1 MAFSRLLLFRTSLSP
16 LPCFLS
22 LKLPIPSI
30 SCVNFSSCSSP
41 RYFSS
46 PFLGLLGNSHHVFF
60 CNGNYTLPKSSFSA
74 KLHIESFEK
83 VEQSI
88 TAGASHPW
96 PEWVEF
102 TEKLRSRGYLDQT
115 YSDGVLDDDEVP
127 KDLNRVQTACVCR
140 ACNLRGSCDRAYVN
154 AKEEEGARTVDIVRI
169 LLSYAMDPVVLSE
182 GGKPHGRENVEVSA
196 RKLLTELVEL
206 SDTPLDPALPTSVLK
221 SIPEKLQKVMMGQEM
236 KKGDWICSQ
245 CDFMNFAKNVKC
257 LQCGEGGPKRVDP
270 EEEMKKGDW
279 MCPEC
284 NFMNFAR
291 NVRCLKCKE
300 VGPKRVNFD
309 NVGKKKGDW
318 TCPHCRF
325 MNFARNTNCLRCQ
338 EKQPKRQLLPGEW
351 ECPSCDFLNY
361 RRNMVCLQCNH
372 KRPEEKGAQTLSSRG
387 RGYNDESKSD
397 DNFSDILPVSEDETE
412 FAINRRKTPPQRRS
426 SRAKDLA

>member
-1 MAFSRLLLFRTSLSP
+1 M
-16 LPCFLS
+16 
-22 LKLPIPSI
+22 
-30 SCVNFSSCSSP
+30 
-41 RYFSS
+41 
-46 PFLGLLGNSHHVFF
+46 
-60 CNGNYTLPKSSFSA
+60 
-74 KLHIESFEK
+74 
-83 VEQSI
+83 
-88 TAGASHPW
+88 
-96 PEWVEF
+96 
-102 TEKLRSRGYLDQT
+102 LRSRGYLDQT

-127 KDLNRVQTACVCR
+127 KDLNRVQTACVTFARERFDILKSLSKKDIQAIVDCGCPNLFR
-140 ACNLRGSCDRAYVN
+140 KAVNSAKRLRAFVNVDEGDVCSACNLRGSCDRAYVN